1 MSWTAS
7 SVGKR
12 APEGTIR
19 MRVPRVEYTL
29 AFPTLLS
36 EEEEE
41 VRGALRCYAPQ
52 GTFPCFQN

>member
-1 MSWTAS
+1 
-7 SVGKR
+7 
-12 APEGTIR
+12 